1 MNLSSFYNDI
11 SHVFFIILQ
20 KELRAFPLILNSME
34 HPVSRTFDL
43 LDRYRSLFD
52 KNDALCFKQNGAWKK
67 YSTAEYIEN
76 SYNFCYGLYEA
87 GFRKGDK
94 IITVS
99 ANRPEWNFADMG
111 MSMTGVVHVPV
122 FTSLSTTE
130 YEYIIRNCGAK
141 MIIVSDKKLLRTVQP
156 ALTDPGITCQLYS
169 FDEINSVD
177 HWLSIA
183 ERGRN
188 CSDQTK
194 QAVEELKKE
203 IVPGD
208 FATLIYTSGTTG
220 KPKGVMLSHRNMVS
234 NFISAASVFN
244 LKPSDKYLSILP
256 LCHVGGRMGNYQ
268 TQYSGASIYYAENMG
283 TIAINMKEI
292 QPDGFDAVPRVLEK
306 FYDVI
311 ITKGKNLKGIKKSLF
326 FWAVN
331 LGLKYQPFGE
341 NGWLY
346 ERRLRLADKLIF
358 SKWREALGGNVRIV
372 GCGGA
377 SLQPRLEKVFW
388 AAGIKIINM
397 YGLTETS
404 PVITINRTEKGKVKL
419 GSVGMTIEGVEVKI
433 SEDGE
438 ILCKGPNVML
448 GYYND
453 PGLTASVFD
462 EEGWFRTGDI
472 GHIEDGKFLMVT
484 DRKKEIFKLSNGK
497 FIAPQIVE
505 NIFKESPIID
515 QIMVIGEHEK
525 FASALISPN
534 FKFFEDWKTAKKVSY
549 SNNDEL
555 ITLPEVL
562 AFFSSEVSKMNK
574 RLSPPERINRFR
586 LVKDEWSPATGELSP
601 TLKLRRKFI
610 HEKYS
615 EVVEQVYNK

>member
-1 MNLSSFYNDI
+1 
-11 SHVFFIILQ
+11 
-20 KELRAFPLILNSME
+20 ME
-34 HPVSRTFDL
+34 HNVTRTFDL
-43 LDRYRSLFD
+43 LDRYRELFD
-52 KNDALCFKQNGAWKK
+52 KDDALCFKQNGAWRKF
-67 YSTAEYIEN
+67 STAEYIEY
-76 SYNFCYGLYEA
+76 SYSFCYGLRES
-87 GFRKGDK
+87 GFRRGDK

-99 ANRPEWNFADMG
+99 SNRPEWNFADMG
-111 MSMTGVVHVPV
+111 MSMIGVVHVPV
-122 FTSLSTTE
+122 FTSLSASE
-130 YEYIIRNCGAK
+130 YEYIIRDSGAR
-141 MIIVSDKKLLRTVQP
+141 MIIISDKKLYRTLEPVLAETGISCP
-156 ALTDPGITCQLYS
+156 AFT
-169 FDEINSVD
+169 FDEIEGAAS
-177 HWLSIA
+177 WL
-183 ERGRN
+183 
-188 CSDQTK
+188 
-194 QAVEELKKE
+194 E
-203 IVPGD
+203 IVEKGRHCQAKTKEEVAEVKKLIGPGD

-234 NFISAASVFN
+234 NFISAAAVFN
-244 LKPSDKYLSILP
+244 LKPEDRYLSILP

-283 TIAINMKEI
+283 TIALNMKEI
-292 QPDGFDAVPRVLEK
+292 RPDGFDAVPRVLEK

-311 ITKGKNLKGIKKSLF
+311 ISRGKNLTGIKKSLF

-331 LGLKYQPFGE
+331 LGLRYQPFGE
-341 NGWLY
+341 NGWFY
-346 ERRLRLADKLIF
+346 ERKLRLADRLIF

-377 SLQPRLEKVFW
+377 SLQPRLERVFW

-404 PVITINRTEKGKVKL
+404 PIITINRTEKGEVKL

-433 SEDGE
+433 SDDGE

-453 PGLTASVFD
+453 PEQTKSVFD
-462 EEGWFRTGDI
+462 DEGWFRTGDI
-472 GHIEDGKFLMVT
+472 GHMEEGKFLMVT

-534 FKFFEDWKTAKKVSY
+534 FKYFEDWKSARKVSW
-549 SNNDEL
+549 STNDEL

-562 AFFSSEVSKMNK
+562 SFFSEEVSKLNK

-586 LVKDEWSPATGELSP
+586 LVKEEWSPATGELSP

-610 HEKYS
+610 SEKYS
-615 EVVEQVYNK
+615 SVVEQVYNR

>member
-1 MNLSSFYNDI
+1 
-11 SHVFFIILQ
+11 
-20 KELRAFPLILNSME
+20 ME
-34 HPVSRTFDL
+34 HNVSRTFDL
-43 LDRYRSLFD
+43 LDRYRECFN
-52 KNDALCFKQNGAWKK
+52 KEDALCFKQNGAWKK
-67 YSTAEYIEN
+67 FSTAEYIEY
-76 SYNFCYGLYEA
+76 SYSFCYGLYES

-99 ANRPEWNFADMG
+99 ANRPEWNFVDMA
-111 MSMTGVVHVPV
+111 MSMIGVVHVPV
-122 FTSLSTTE
+122 FTSLSATE
-130 YEYIIRNCGAK
+130 YEYIIRDSGAG
-141 MIIVSDKKLLRTVQP
+141 MIIISDKKLYRTLKPVLAETGLSCP
-156 ALTDPGITCQLYS
+156 AVT
-169 FDEINSVD
+169 FDEIEGVAS
-177 HWLSIA
+177 WLEII
-183 ERGRN
+183 EKGRH
-188 CSDQTK
+188 CSAQTK
-194 QAVEELKKE
+194 QEIEEGKKL
-203 IVPGD
+203 ITPDD
-208 FATLIYTSGTTG
+208 FASLIYTSGTTG
-220 KPKGVMLSHRNMVS
+220 IPKGVMLAHRNMVS

-244 LKPSDKYLSILP
+244 LKPTDKYLSILP

-268 TQYSGASIYYAENMG
+268 TQYSGTSIYYTESMA
-283 TIAINMKEI
+283 TIAPNMKEI
-292 QPDGFDAVPRVLEK
+292 RPDGFDAVPRVLEK

-311 ITKGKNLKGIKKSLF
+311 ISKGKNLTGIKKTLF
-326 FWAVN
+326 FWAVKM
-331 LGLKYQPFGE
+331 GLRYQPFGE

-346 ERRLRLADKLIF
+346 ERKLKLADRLIF

-377 SLQPRLEKVFW
+377 SLQPRLERVFW
-388 AAGIKIINM
+388 AAGIKIVNM

-404 PVITINRTEKGKVKL
+404 PIITINRTEKGMVKL
-419 GSVGMTIEGVEVKI
+419 GSVGMTIENVEIKI

-453 PGLTASVFD
+453 PEQTKSVFD
-462 EEGWFRTGDI
+462 DEGWFHTGDM

-534 FKFFEDWKTAKKVSY
+534 FKFFEEWRTAKKVSY
-549 SNNDEL
+549 SNNDEM

-562 AFFSSEVSKMNK
+562 SFFSSEVSKLNK

-586 LVKDEWSPATGELSP
+586 LVKEEWSAATGELSP

-610 HEKYS
+610 SEKYS
-615 EVVEQVYNK
+615 SMVEQVYNR

>member
-1 MNLSSFYNDI
+1 
-11 SHVFFIILQ
+11 
-20 KELRAFPLILNSME
+20 ME
-34 HPVSRTFDL
+34 QVVSRSFDL
-43 LDRYRSLFD
+43 LDRYRERFI
-52 KNDALCFKQNGAWKK
+52 KEDALCYKQHGDWKK
-67 YSTAEYIEN
+67 FSTAEYIEY
-76 SYNFCYGLYEA
+76 SYSFCYGLYES

-99 ANRPEWNFADMG
+99 ANRPEWNFVDMA
-111 MSMTGVVHVPV
+111 MSMIGVVHVPV
-122 FTSLSTTE
+122 FASLSASE
-130 YEYIIRNCGAK
+130 YEYIIRDSGAR
-141 MIIVSDKKLLRTVQP
+141 MIIISDKKLYRTLEPVLAETGISCP
-156 ALTDPGITCQLYS
+156 AFT
-169 FDEINSVD
+169 FDEIEGAAN
-177 HWLSIA
+177 WI
-183 ERGRN
+183 EIIGKGRH
-188 CSDQTK
+188 CSPQTK
-194 QAVEELKKE
+194 QEVEEVKKL
-203 IVPGD
+203 IAPGD

-220 KPKGVMLSHRNMVS
+220 VPKGVMLSHRNLVS

-244 LKPSDKYLSILP
+244 LQSTDKYLSILP

-268 TQYSGASIYYAENMG
+268 TQYSGASIYYAESMG
-283 TIAINMKEI
+283 TIALNMKEI
-292 QPDGFDAVPRVLEK
+292 RPHGFDAVPRVLEK

-311 ITKGKNLKGIKKSLF
+311 ISKGKNLTGIKKSLF

-331 LGLKYQPFGE
+331 LGLRYQPFGE
-341 NGWLY
+341 NGWFY
-346 ERRLRLADKLIF
+346 ERKLKLADRLIF

-377 SLQPRLEKVFW
+377 SLQPRLERVFW
-388 AAGIKIINM
+388 AAGIKIVNM

-433 SEDGE
+433 ADDGE
-438 ILCKGPNVML
+438 ILCKGPNIML

-453 PGLTASVFD
+453 PEQTKAAFD
-462 EEGWFRTGDI
+462 DEGWFRTGDI
-472 GHIEDGKFLMVT
+472 GHMEDGKFLMVT

-525 FASALISPN
+525 YASALISPN
-534 FKFFEDWKTAKKVSY
+534 FKYFEDWKTAKKVSY
-549 SNNDEL
+549 SNNEEL

-562 AFFSSEVSKMNK
+562 SFFSSEVSKLNK

-586 LVKDEWSPATGELSP
+586 LVMDEWSPATGELSP
-601 TLKLRRKFI
+601 TLKLRRNFI
-610 HEKYS
+610 FAKYS
-615 EVVEQVYNK
+615 SVVEQVYNK